1 MHRLAVL
8 SDGKGCKMKT
18 YVRLANCHDAFEVVN
33 SRGNLVGL
41 VPQSFFNKD
50 YNPKH
55 VPSLVGSVH
64 IGLDYVEIAKADE
77 TEWQV
82 LRQFWK
88 D

>member
-1 MHRLAVL
+1 M
-8 SDGKGCKMKT
+8 
-18 YVRLANCHDAFEVVN
+18 
-33 SRGNLVGL
+33 GL

>member
-1 MHRLAVL
+1 
-8 SDGKGCKMKT
+8 MKT
-18 YVRLANCHDAFEVVN
+18 YGRLANCHDAFEVVN

-82 LRQFWK
+82 LR
-88 D
+88 